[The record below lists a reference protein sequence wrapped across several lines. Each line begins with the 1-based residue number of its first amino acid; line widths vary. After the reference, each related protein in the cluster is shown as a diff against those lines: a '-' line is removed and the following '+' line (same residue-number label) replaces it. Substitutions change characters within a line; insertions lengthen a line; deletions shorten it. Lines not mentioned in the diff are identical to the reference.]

1 MLPLRVF
8 RCMLAN
14 RSLTFSKA
22 LLSHLSELQNHKNKQ
37 KKKHSLVS
45 PPHLSLYLVLTH
57 NQNSQEYMCLMPALS
72 THRLGVAGMTIL
84 HTQPEKAAYI
94 ERNQAPERLV
104 EYLDPVSFPF
114 LCNATRPL
122 FFAFRSQANIPVV
135 EKGTGTN
142 AKNGV
147 YTWFK
152 LERLK
157 DQEEVNR
164 KVPNKEQRRLEEEVI
179 KGY

>member
-1 MLPLRVF
+1 
-8 RCMLAN
+8 
-14 RSLTFSKA
+14 
-22 LLSHLSELQNHKNKQ
+22 
-37 KKKHSLVS
+37 
-45 PPHLSLYLVLTH
+45 
-57 NQNSQEYMCLMPALS
+57 MPALS

-104 EYLDPVSFPF
+104 EYLDPVSFPS
-114 LCNATRPL
+114 LCNAARPL

-142 AKNGV
+142 AKSGV